1 MMNFRRTVV
10 ATTVVMAAT
19 SSSFAGNNITVEE
32 IEAGSLSEAQAAVS
46 AALENADNIPS
57 SVVDAAVG
65 TITETPIYEEGEER
79 TVDVSSLTIESSGDI
94 HWSGLVDDVEV
105 TQEIVGYTYDVT
117 GVQAVVDTHYFFDSW
132 LDDLVNNE
140 LDALRGA
147 VGDRVAVL
155 ATRIEDLSTAA
166 SRAEVTQDW
175 SAIDSEASAISAEI
189 DSINAVI
196 ASIRTAYSAV
206 DSLGG

>member
-1 MMNFRRTVV
+1 MNFRRTVV

-94 HWSGLVDDVEV
+94 HWSGLVDDVEI